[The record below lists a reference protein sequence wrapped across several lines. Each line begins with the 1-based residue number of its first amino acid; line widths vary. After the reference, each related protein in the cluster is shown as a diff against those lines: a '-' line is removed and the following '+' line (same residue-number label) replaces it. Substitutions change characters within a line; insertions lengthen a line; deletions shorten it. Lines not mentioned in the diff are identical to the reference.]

1 MKPTPASA
9 VTLLLVKAFKAVI
22 FRASKQSFFKS
33 HFATVIFRAYIAF
46 KAITFLVIILC
57 AVISVAD
64 SLRNIHMRDKSFLF
78 NRHTNLKHSFMEPNY
93 SSAKKIMGKIIKA
106 DIFGVIFFKAA
117 IDWTKALISILIL
130 WTIGFLEPNQS
141 RAVLPGTN
149 QQSNL
154 G

>member
-9 VTLLLVKAFKAVI
+9 VTLILVIAFKAVI

-33 HFATVIFRAYIAF
+33 HFATVIFRTYIAF

-78 NRHTNLKHSFMEPNY
+78 NMHTNLKHSFMEPNY
-93 SSAKKIMGKIIKA
+93 SSAKKIMGKIIKSRH
-106 DIFGVIFFKAA
+106 IWGY
-117 IDWTKALISILIL
+117 IL
-130 WTIGFLEPNQS
+130 
-141 RAVLPGTN
+141 
-149 QQSNL
+149 
-154 G
+154 

>member
-9 VTLLLVKAFKAVI
+9 VTLLLVIAFKAVI

-64 SLRNIHMRDKSFLF
+64 SLRSFLF
-78 NRHTNLKHSFMEPNY
+78 NRHTNLKHSFMESNL
-93 SSAKKIMGKIIKA
+93 SSAKKKLWVKSLKA
-106 DIFGVIFFKAA
+106 DICGVIFFKAA
-117 IDWTKALISILIL
+117 IDWNKALISILIL
-130 WTIGFLEPNQS
+130 WTIAFLEPNQS